1 MSTAEGR
8 ALDELKQIQ
17 EFLQSQQGLIGEDAV
32 QQQAAVWQKRLSSLN
47 LSAAAGRQFADM
59 VRVGPWTNAQQQQLA
74 TAVNSSVLRT
84 SAGASQGH
92 RRQLQEAL
100 DFIKYFSNK
109 DLEVLRD
116 NQVSTHHKLDQI
128 VTRLVRLKL
137 HLPSEPTTR
146 HILAVAMDAGL
157 HRPTATDALYNLHKE
172 LKRMLKQAIKGAAKP
187 ADDEHIVKYPS
198 NPADLPPNLLARAYD
213 QDDSYGSLA
222 TASLDLAAS
231 AASIPLRACNRNL
244 RVAAG
249 APIAASAS
257 SPSVGTAPAGSPM
270 EQCAMMMMNFMMQM
284 CSQGNQQNAASL
296 TTFKPPASKRRAIGD
311 GSPDE
316 QSTPPKQ
323 EQLALPD
330 QPHAEA
336 ASVKAPQASTPP
348 AVPEASTPLFKAGE
362 DKPNLPSPK
371 ALTFPDITP
380 ESQIAKYNAAVKSRQ
395 EIKHEVKQ
403 AAEAAEADKADSEQP
418 DRKKPGSKSKAKAKA
433 KAKAKGEPKA
443 KVTAKASASKAK
455 SQKETSGQEP
465 GNEEPPC
472 KKAKVVPKEERVIYD
487 LENKPSQMVKG
498 SPMVWY
504 LGGKIHC
511 NGNDYRVFL
520 RSNDRNDRKVRVGP
534 CPEESWQKC
543 LKLIEEAH
551 AEDQKNVD

>member
-1 MSTAEGR
+1 MSTAEGK

-17 EFLQSQQGLIGEDAV
+17 EFLQSQQGLIGGDAV
-32 QQQAAVWQKRLSSLN
+32 QQQAVVWQQRLSSLN
-47 LSAAAGRQFADM
+47 LSAAAGRQFADL
-59 VRVGPWTNAQQQQLA
+59 VRVGPWTSAQQQQLA
-74 TAVNSSVLRT
+74 TAVNSSVLRA

-100 DFIKYFSNK
+100 DFIKYFSKK
-109 DLEVLRD
+109 DLEVLCD

-157 HRPTATDALYNLHKE
+157 QRPTATDGLYHLHKE
-172 LKRMLKQAIKGAAKP
+172 LKRMLKSAVNCAPKS
-187 ADDEHIVKYPS
+187 ADDEHLVKYPS
-198 NPADLPPNLLARAYD
+198 NPADLPPTLLARAYD
-213 QDDSYGSLA
+213 QGDSYGSLA
-222 TASLDLAAS
+222 TTSLDLAAS
-231 AASIPLRACNRNL
+231 AASIPLRACNRSL
-244 RVAAG
+244 KGTQVATSTQ
-249 APIAASAS
+249 IATSAS
-257 SPSVGTAPAGSPM
+257 SSAAGTTPAGSPM

-380 ESQIAKYNAAVKSRQ
+380 
-395 EIKHEVKQ
+395 
-403 AAEAAEADKADSEQP
+403 
-418 DRKKPGSKSKAKAKA
+418 
-433 KAKAKGEPKA
+433 
-443 KVTAKASASKAK
+443 
-455 SQKETSGQEP
+455 
-465 GNEEPPC
+465 
-472 KKAKVVPKEERVIYD
+472 
-487 LENKPSQMVKG
+487 
-498 SPMVWY
+498 
-504 LGGKIHC
+504 
-511 NGNDYRVFL
+511 
-520 RSNDRNDRKVRVGP
+520 
-534 CPEESWQKC
+534 
-543 LKLIEEAH
+543 
-551 AEDQKNVD
+551 